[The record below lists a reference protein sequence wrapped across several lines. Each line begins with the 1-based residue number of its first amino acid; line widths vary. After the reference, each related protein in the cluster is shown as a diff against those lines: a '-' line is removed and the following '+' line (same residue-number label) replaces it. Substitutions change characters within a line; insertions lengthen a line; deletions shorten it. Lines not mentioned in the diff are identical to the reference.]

1 MSEEKKYRVEE
12 LSTNGWRL
20 VNGRALNMS
29 KEQSDAMLRECLD
42 NGIAPSRLRV
52 RIEGGPIGSDW

>member
-12 LSTNGWRL
+12 LSTNGWHL
-20 VNGRALNMS
+20 VNDRAQNMT
-29 KEQSDAMLRECLD
+29 KEQSDSMLRECLD

-52 RIEGGPIGSDW
+52 RIEGGPATSEW